1 MSTKGLRRYLL
12 FTAPNTVGHKY
23 FSASFDQRISAI
35 EQAEKLKV
43 GVGMKRWQVIDSR
56 TGEVVAEDP
65 GLE

>member
-1 MSTKGLRRYLL
+1 MSTKGLKRFLL
-12 FTAPNTVGHKY
+12 FTAPNVLGRKY

-35 EQAEKLKV
+35 EQAEKLKE

-65 GLE
+65 GLD